1 MIFHISYDA
10 TDSSDC
16 ENLRKDIPKA
26 FLEKEPAITDFTE
39 PTKSNFRFSAQLNGE
54 DSKRLLD
61 VMEKFKGRCYYYGSA
76 CGTYKNDEDGMDYYI
91 EVRRPKGGTLAA
103 SFEDIIKT
111 AKKEILEER
120 KRQAVRD
127 FINEITGQ

>member
-10 TDSSDC
+10 KDSSDC
-16 ENLRKDIPKA
+16 ENLRKDIPRA
-26 FLEKEPAITDFTE
+26 LLEKEPDIIDFTE
-39 PTKSNFRFSAQLNGE
+39 PTKSNFRFSAQLSGE

-61 VMEKFKGRCYYYGSA
+61 VMEKFKSRCYYYGSA
-76 CGTYKNDEDGMDYYI
+76 CGTYKSDVDGKAYYI
-91 EVRRPKGGTLAA
+91 EVRNPKGGTLAA

-120 KRQAVRD
+120 KRQAVRN
-127 FINEITGQ
+127 FINEITRQ